1 MIPLSARGA
10 DLLLIAQGG
19 RLLERGGRGRGGGE
33 LGTGRVFRFGHKN
46 LKMVQYF
53 N

>member
-19 RLLERGGRGRGGGE
+19 RLLERGGRGRRGVLE
-33 LGTGRVFRFGHKN
+33 TERVFLFGHKH